1 MVPFAFRLCSVEC
14 FYHPGIPITGAI
26 IVTVFM
32 AAMLLVLYLGMAV
45 YQSYNVFA
53 AHKMSTFIVGPR
65 MGELHKYIHRKC
77 VEEEVDGRR
86 K

>member
-14 FYHPGIPITGAI
+14 FYQPGIPITAAI

-53 AHKMSTFIVGPR
+53 AHKMSTSYNGCAVHCTSAQKHI
-65 MGELHKYIHRKC
+65 MY
-77 VEEEVDGRR
+77 
-86 K
+86 

>member
-1 MVPFAFRLCSVEC
+1 
-14 FYHPGIPITGAI
+14 
-26 IVTVFM
+26 M
-32 AAMLLVLYLGMAV
+32 AATLLVLYLGMAV
-45 YQSYNVFA
+45 YQSYTVFA

-65 MGELHKYIHRKC
+65 MGELYKYKYKYMHRKC